1 MDIHLILT
9 ISATASGAAAVVADH
24 KKKWKLIYIFRPL
37 TMILVI
43 AVAAVGQAAAG
54 PFKLR
59 ILLGLAACLAGDV
72 FLMLKEKRFAEG
84 LVAFLLGHLFYIS
97 AFLAVMKP
105 RADLGTLLPLFI
117 FASGMLTILFPHLG
131 RMKVPVAVY
140 IIVITVMA
148 GLAIQ
153 RYVDVGGAP
162 AFKAFLAA
170 VLFLV
175 SDSVL
180 AVNRFVRPFPGAQKV
195 ILGTYFAAQLLFAL
209 SV

>member
-1 MDIHLILT
+1 MSFAAILA
-9 ISATASGAAAVVADH
+9 ILATASGVAAIIADH
-24 KKKWKLIYIFRPL
+24 KKNWILIYVFRPL

-43 AVAAVGQAAAG
+43 AVAAGGQAAAW

-59 ILLGLAACLAGDV
+59 ILLGLAACLAGDL
-72 FLMLKEKRFAEG
+72 FMMLKEKRFTEG
-84 LVAFLLGHLFYIS
+84 LTAFLLGHLFYIS
-97 AFLAVMKP
+97 AFLAVMRP

-131 RMKVPVAVY
+131 RMKVPVAIY
-140 IIVITVMA
+140 ILVIMVMA

-153 RYVDVGGAP
+153 RYVDVGGTP
-162 AFKAFLAA
+162 AFRAFLAA

-175 SDSVL
+175 SDSAL
-180 AVNRFVRPFPGAQKV
+180 AVNRFVRPVPAAQKV

>member
-1 MDIHLILT
+1 MNL
-9 ISATASGAAAVVADH
+9 SAVLSGLAAASGVAAIVADH
-24 KKKWKLIYIFRPL
+24 KKKWTLIYIFRPL
-37 TMILVI
+37 TMLLII
-43 AVAAVGQAAAG
+43 AVAAGGQDASG

-59 ILLGLAACLAGDV
+59 ILLGLATCLAGDV
-72 FLMLKEKRFAEG
+72 FMMLKEKRFVEG
-84 LVAFLLGHLFYIS
+84 LVAFLLGHLFYIA
-97 AFLAVMKP
+97 AFLSVMRP

-140 IIVITVMA
+140 ILVITIMA

-209 SV
+209 SI